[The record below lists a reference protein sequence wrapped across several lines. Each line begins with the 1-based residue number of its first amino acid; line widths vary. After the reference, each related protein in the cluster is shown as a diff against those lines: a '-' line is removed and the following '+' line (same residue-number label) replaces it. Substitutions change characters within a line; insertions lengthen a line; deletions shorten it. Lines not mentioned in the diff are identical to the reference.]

1 MATLFPQGILFDGIL
16 YRIIPGG
23 YAVIGQSSF
32 PPPPPIHHCYLMFAH
47 TVLMM
52 SLPVPILSSLISD
65 LPLHVSI
72 YSLCSLCHSYH
83 DSVLQHTMVCPF
95 PFRCGGADG
104 GRHSHRFHCG
114 NLLRADRSDLSHPSH
129 DGRRHPGQHGCAGSA
144 TVTVRLHHPGQEAA
158 LSPRAGLRP
167 HKVRR
172 HCKYQCRGSTY
183 DKTAWLT
190 AQPGSLT
197 LAC

>member
-1 MATLFPQGILFDGIL
+1 MCPYTLSVHYVTLIMTLSYSTP
-16 YRIIPGG
+16 
-23 YAVIGQSSF
+23 
-32 PPPPPIHHCYLMFAH
+32 
-47 TVLMM
+47 
-52 SLPVPILSSLISD
+52 SLRPDTLL
-65 LPLHVSI
+65 
-72 YSLCSLCHSYH
+72 
-83 DSVLQHTMVCPF
+83 VCPF
-95 PFRCGGADG
+95 PFRCGSTDG

-129 DGRRHPGQHGCAGSA
+129 DGRRHPGQHGSAGSA

-183 DKTAWLT
+183 VTKQL
-190 AQPGSLT
+190 GSQCSQVPSPSHADSTSKSL
-197 LAC
+197 

>member
-1 MATLFPQGILFDGIL
+1 MTLSYSTP
-16 YRIIPGG
+16 
-23 YAVIGQSSF
+23 
-32 PPPPPIHHCYLMFAH
+32 
-47 TVLMM
+47 
-52 SLPVPILSSLISD
+52 SLRPDTLL
-65 LPLHVSI
+65 
-72 YSLCSLCHSYH
+72 
-83 DSVLQHTMVCPF
+83 VCPF

-104 GRHSHRFHCG
+104 GSHSHRFHCG

-183 DKTAWLT
+183 ATRFPHPRMLT
-190 AQPGSLT
+190 APQSPCDSLAVGAISKYT
-197 LAC
+197 CQRGVAT